1 MPILKL
7 ILKPIRQR
15 GFSLVEL
22 LVAMTLG
29 TALVLLSS
37 TLYFSSK
44 ASFRLNDEK
53 LRLQQDGSHAMGVMA
68 KNLRQAGFGKL
79 ASAGSLAVTDFIE
92 TDGQPAQGLRGCAY
106 GFARPLGPGKDFSC
120 SNAAGMAAFEV
131 AYRTDDYADPASG
144 AGVDCNGSKVQPI
157 AVPVDHP
164 AYRLGPQVS
173 IAKNLFFV
181 ARRAGS
187 TASALYC
194 QGNGNNNSA
203 QPLLNNVE
211 QLQLAYDVADASPR
225 RWLDASQVSA
235 LSDDQLAN
243 WKRVTSVRL
252 CLQIRGDQMVSAEA
266 QHYVDCDGA
275 ARVAED
281 RSLRQVFTSTVT
293 LRSQAA
299 AIQVPP

>member
-1 MPILKL
+1 MLKP
-7 ILKPIRQR
+7 ILKPIRQH

-37 TLYFSSK
+37 TLYLSSK
-44 ASFRLNDEK
+44 AGFRLNDEK
-53 LRLQQDGSHAMGVMA
+53 LRLQQDGSHAMEVMA
-68 KNLRQAGFGKL
+68 QNLRQAGFGKL
-79 ASAGSLAVTDFIE
+79 AAAGSLAMTDFIE
-92 TDGQPAQGLRGCAY
+92 ADGQPAQGLRGCAY
-106 GFARPLGPGKDFSC
+106 GFVRPLGPGKDFSC
-120 SNAAGMAAFEV
+120 SNEAGMAAFGV

-144 AGVDCNGSKVQPI
+144 AGVDCNGSKVQPV
-157 AVPVDHP
+157 AVPADHP

-194 QGNGNNNSA
+194 QGNGNNKSA
-203 QPLLNNVE
+203 QPLLDNVE

-225 RWLDASQVSA
+225 RWLDASQVAA

-252 CLQIRGDQMVSAEA
+252 CLQVRGEQMVSAEA
-266 QHYVDCDGA
+266 QQYVDCDGA
-275 ARVAED
+275 ARLAED
-281 RSLRQVFTSTVT
+281 RSLRQVFTRTVA
-293 LRSQAA
+293 LRNQAA
-299 AIQVPP
+299 SP